1 MNHLA
6 LRDSRLHILL
16 ACAGLAGSLGACTS
30 TRQEPLVLQYP
41 TSTEQ
46 VQANE
51 ASIAAHNAKL
61 EEQSAPATGVSAASA
76 LQKLAAESGNQ
87 MPLPGFQENDVLSPA
102 YRPVTGEEE
111 GLDSATFNVS
121 QVTFADEGAIFDPCI
136 AKDGTTL
143 VFSSTQHRNTSD
155 IYVQRA
161 GSRTMTQL
169 TRDPSQDM
177 MPKLSPDGTKI
188 AFASDRGGNWDIFV
202 MPVQGGKAVQVTT
215 DAAHEIAPSWSP
227 DGSQLVY
234 CRLGSNSARWEMWT
248 LPLANPTTANF
259 IGFGLFPQW
268 SPVAASGPDG
278 SDLILYQLGRERGRR
293 SFGIWTMQLQNGEA
307 MNPTQIAS
315 AADRALIN
323 PSWSPDGKWIVFA
336 EVLLNNANSA
346 DTNGVFQPPAPA
358 VNQSAIRLVSAEG
371 DGDMRVT
378 FSNQL
383 AVNPVWSNTNR
394 LFFVGN
400 QSGTE
405 NLWSLDMTQ
414 PVRSAML
421 SRGMNE
427 QQVAAGIASIRG
439 DAPRVAS
446 MTTELESTDEPMEEE
461 AVANVPTEEEE
472 QE

>member
-1 MNHLA
+1 MHARTLQLFA
-6 LRDSRLHILL
+6 RRSACSSVVARKP
-16 ACAGLAGSLGACTS
+16 ACALLLCAGAAMVLGACAA
-30 TRQEPLVLQYP
+30 RKEPLVLTYP
-41 TSTEQ
+41 TTTEQ

-51 ASIAAHNAKL
+51 AAMAAAATAESQDASL
-61 EEQSAPATGVSAASA
+61 QGQPASGVSAASA
-76 LQKLAAESGNQ
+76 LQQLAMESGNPL
-87 MPLPGFQENDVLSPA
+87 PLPGFAENDVLSPA
-102 YRPVTGEEE
+102 YRPATSEQE

-121 QVTFADEGAIFDPCI
+121 QVTFADEGAIFDPCV

-143 VFSSTQHRNTSD
+143 VLSSTQHRATSD

-169 TRDPSQDM
+169 TRDPAQDM

-188 AFASDRGGNWDIFV
+188 AFSSDRSGNWDIYV

-227 DGSQLVY
+227 DGTQLVY
-234 CRLGSNSARWEMWT
+234 CRLGANSARWEMWT
-248 LPLANPTTANF
+248 LPLGNPNTANF

-293 SFGIWTMQLQNGEA
+293 GFGIWTIQLQNGEA

-336 EVLLNNANSA
+336 EVLLNNPDSM
-346 DTNGVFQPPAPA
+346 DGNGVFQPPAPA

-378 FSNQL
+378 FANQL
-383 AVNPVWSNTNR
+383 AVNPVWGSNNR
-394 LFFVGN
+394 LYFVGN

-405 NLWSLDMTQ
+405 NIWSLDMSQ
-414 PVRSAML
+414 PVRSAMM
-421 SRGMNE
+421 SRGMSE

-439 DAPRVAS
+439 ESPRVAS
-446 MTTELESTDEPMEEE
+446 EPTDATEQ
-461 AVANVPTEEEE
+461 TED
-472 QE
+472 